1 MTRGDVKLTASD
13 GFKLGGYRADPA
25 GAPKAAI
32 VVIQEIFGVNHHIR
46 SVCDRLAAAGY
57 VAIAP
62 SIFDRIEPNFQCGYS
77 PDEVANAR
85 KFVGNPDWAAMLL
98 DTQAA
103 IDAVK
108 AVGPVGIV
116 GFCLGGSIAY
126 VAATKLSGLSAA
138 VGYYG
143 GAVVRFADDKPKA
156 AIVVIQEIFGVN
168 HHIRSVCDRLAA
180 EGYVAIAPA
189 IFDRIQPDF
198 QCGYSPDEIANAR
211 KFIANPDW
219 TAMLRDTQ
227 AAIDAVKDVGAV
239 GIIGFCLGGSIAY
252 AAATKLTGLSA
263 AVGYYGGAV
272 VRFADDKPQ
281 VPTQLHFGEKDAGI
295 PLTDVETIKSK
306 RPEVEVHIYPGAQH
320 GFHCDERASYDKA
333 SSDIAWPR
341 SLEFFAKHLK

>member
-1 MTRGDVKLTASD
+1 MGQDIKLTASD

-46 SVCDRLAAAGY
+46 SVCDRLAGEGY

-62 SIFDRIEPNFQCGYS
+62 SIFDR
-77 PDEVANAR
+77 
-85 KFVGNPDWAAMLL
+85 
-98 DTQAA
+98 T
-103 IDAVK
+103 
-108 AVGPVGIV
+108 
-116 GFCLGGSIAY
+116 
-126 VAATKLSGLSAA
+126 
-138 VGYYG
+138 
-143 GAVVRFADDKPKA
+143 
-156 AIVVIQEIFGVN
+156 
-168 HHIRSVCDRLAA
+168 
-180 EGYVAIAPA
+180 
-189 IFDRIQPDF
+189 QPDF

-252 AAATKLTGLSA
+252 AAATKLSGLSA

-295 PLTDVETIKSK
+295 PLTDVETIKAK
-306 RPEVEVHIYPGAQH
+306 RPDVEVHIYPGAQH

-333 SSDIAWPR
+333 RRCRRWPCRSLRAHRSESRAARRDRHGLRPRAAWP
-341 SLEFFAKHLK
+341 